1 MITFLRLIII
11 ASSLVF
17 TPLVTAHE
25 GHEHA
30 KQLDQASAIEAASDK
45 IGSLIEEG
53 QLDPFWSAQET
64 TNAQIARVNGL
75 QNWIVS
81 YLDSGSRQRLE
92 LVFSMTGEF
101 VSFSKIPVSDTAA
114 N

>member
-81 YLDSGSRQRLE
+81 YLVSSGKQRLE
-92 LVFSMTGEF
+92 LIFSMIGEF
-101 VSFSKIPVSDTAA
+101 VSFTIIPISDTAA